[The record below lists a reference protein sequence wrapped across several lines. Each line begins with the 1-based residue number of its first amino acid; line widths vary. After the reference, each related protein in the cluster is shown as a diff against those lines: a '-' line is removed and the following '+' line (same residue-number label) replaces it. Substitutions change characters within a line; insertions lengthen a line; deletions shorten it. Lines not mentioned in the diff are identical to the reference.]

1 MKKVLLLEFN
11 ELTHSL
17 MEEYIA
23 AGHLPNFERFYNQS
37 QIFKTDA
44 MATGEDLNPW
54 IQWVSLHTGL
64 KPKEHN
70 VYRLND
76 MENFEGDFVWD
87 TLSKQGI
94 KSWICGSMNTKFKD
108 GFNGLFI
115 YDPWATNTPLQPVGK
130 FETYIDFITQ
140 SVQGHASGENVP
152 AKNFLLYMLKNGLTV
167 KTVGKA
173 IKQLLKERLAGAGK
187 WGRAMILDRFQFDL
201 FKYNY
206 RKEKPEFSTFF
217 LNSTAHFQHHYW
229 KDTDPKAFGL
239 TNVSVN
245 KEQSNAILDGYKNMD
260 SILADMVN
268 LVDDNTV
275 IMMCT
280 GLSQQPFKGEERN
293 YYHIN
298 SIAKFIDKISVKQ
311 KVQYMP
317 VMAEQ
322 FHLECESE
330 EEANALLEWLASF
343 EMQSN
348 EFFYVGSNKVFSL
361 SIDSN
366 RVNVQ
371 CRCAKFVPEGS
382 IILNKNN
389 TTTIPFYDVFHKMK
403 DTKSGVHDPLG
414 MLWVYDKDKTPQII
428 DNPIELEEI
437 KPMILEYYK

>member
-23 AGHLPNFERFYNQS
+23 AGYLPNFERFYNQS

-76 MENFEGDFVWD
+76 MKDFEGDFVWD
-87 TLSKQGI
+87 TLTNKGI

-115 YDPWATNTPLQPVGK
+115 YDPWATNTPLHPVGK

-152 AKNFLLYMLKNGLTV
+152 AKNFLLYMLNNGLSV
-167 KTVGKA
+167 KTIGKA
-173 IKQLLKERLAGAGK
+173 IKQLLKERFAGAGK

-206 RKEKPEFSTFF
+206 RKEQPEFSTFF

-239 TNVSVN
+239 TDHTVN
-245 KEQSNAILDGYKNMD
+245 KKQSSAILDGYKNMD
-260 SILADMVN
+260 SILGDMVN
-268 LVDDNTV
+268 LVDENTV

-280 GLSQQPFKGEERN
+280 ALSQQPFKGEERN
-293 YYHIN
+293 YYNIN
-298 SIAKFIDKISVKQ
+298 SITKFIDKISVKQ
-311 KVQYMP
+311 KVQYIP

-322 FHLECESE
+322 FHLECETIE
-330 EEANALLEWLASF
+330 DANALLEWLSHF
-343 EMQSN
+343 EMESN

-361 SIDSN
+361 SINSK

-371 CRCAKFVPEGS
+371 CRCAKSVS
-382 IILNKNN
+382 DDSVILNKNDG
-389 TTTIPFYDVFHKMK
+389 TTILFHDVFHKMK
-403 DTKSGVHDPLG
+403 DTKSGMHNLLG
-414 MLWVYDKDKTPQII
+414 MLWINDKDKNHQII
-428 DNPIELEEI
+428 EQPIELEVI
-437 KPMILEYYK
+437 KPMILEYYN